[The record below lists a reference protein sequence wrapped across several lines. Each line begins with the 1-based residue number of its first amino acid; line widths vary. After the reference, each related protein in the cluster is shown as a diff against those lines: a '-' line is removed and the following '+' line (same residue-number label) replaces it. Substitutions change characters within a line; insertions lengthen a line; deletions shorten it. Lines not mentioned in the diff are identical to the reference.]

1 MGLCQGK
8 ISKEEYAET
17 LSQAMDFIKGGG
29 NATLKILEK
38 KMEEAA
44 ENLEFEKAAHY
55 RDRIKAIQKINEQ
68 QKVVYA
74 KAVNQDVHAFV
85 QGSGDTCAVVLKF
98 REERLVDKQDFF
110 LGEVDS
116 LPEAS
121 QRIPGA
127 VLLGQQRHP
136 ALNRNRR
143 PI

>member
-1 MGLCQGK
+1 MKRPPTTGIG
-8 ISKEEYAET
+8 
-17 LSQAMDFIKGGG
+17 
-29 NATLKILEK
+29 
-38 KMEEAA
+38 
-44 ENLEFEKAAHY
+44 
-55 RDRIKAIQKINEQ
+55 IKAIQKINEQ

-116 LPEAS
+116 LPEAP